1 MSKLPLTQIPGVGA
15 TKAQR
20 LNEAGY
26 QTVADILDLPPSEL
40 ASKAGMTDAV
50 AAGIIDGA
58 KTLLAATGGIAIE
71 DIDGMNT
78 DKATKLRGGGF
89 ETVEAIAKSTPD
101 DVKAFS
107 GLSRAVAKKTIE
119 QARALM
125 GLPEDGFDP
134 ASAGSDGTTPEAAQE
149 ELVTMTVD
157 DLPGVGPATADKLKE
172 AGYDELMTIA
182 VASPSEL
189 AEKCDVGE
197 GVAQKLINAARKLA
211 DVGGFETGL
220 DVAHRRTTVNK
231 IHTGSKAFDELMG
244 GGIETQ
250 SITEFFGEFGS
261 CKTQFAHQ
269 LCVNVQRPVEE
280 GGLNGH
286 ALFIDTE
293 NTFRPERIE
302 QMARANGQ
310 DPEEV
315 LGRIHVARAFNS
327 NHQMLLAERAAEVC
341 RQHPIRVIVVDSLT
355 AHFRAEFVGRGML
368 ADRQQKLN
376 RHMHDLQKLA
386 GLNNAAVIV
395 TNQVSAK
402 PDAFFGDP
410 TRAIGGH
417 IVGHTS
423 TFRIYLRKSKGGKR
437 ICRLIDSPH
446 LPEGEA
452 VSQICED
459 GIRD

>member
-15 TKAQR
+15 TKAEKLR
-20 LNEAGY
+20 DAGFNAASIVASTPEVIAEKTGLAVGAATTLIAETRKLLEAHGGI
-26 QTVADILDLPPSEL
+26 VIEDLPTMNQQ
-40 ASKAGMTDAV
+40 KAD
-50 AAGIIDGA
+50 
-58 KTLLAATGGIAIE
+58 
-71 DIDGMNT
+71 
-78 DKATKLRGGGF
+78 KLRNGGF
-89 ETVEAIAKSTPD
+89 ETVKAVAHATPD
-101 DVKAFS
+101 DVKDYA
-107 GLSRAVAKKTIE
+107 GLSRAVAKKTIDD
-119 QARALM
+119 ARKALD
-125 GLPEDGFDP
+125 LPPYDENAPTHPVD
-134 ASAGSDGTTPEAAQE
+134 ATVPEAAQE
-149 ELVTMTVD
+149 EVVTMTVD

-172 AGYDELMTIA
+172 AGYEELMSIA
-182 VASPSEL
+182 VTSPSEL

-197 GVAQKLINAARKLA
+197 GVAQKIINAARKLA

-220 DVAHRRTTVNK
+220 QVKERRLTVSK

-269 LCVNVQRPVEE
+269 LCVNVQRSVED
-280 GGLNGH
+280 GGLDGH

-293 NTFRPERIE
+293 NTFRPERIQ
-302 QMARANGQ
+302 QMAEANGM
-310 DPEEV
+310 DPDEA
-315 LGRIHVARAFNS
+315 LSRIHVARAFNS
-327 NHQMLLAERAAEVC
+327 NHQMLLAERAADIC
-341 RQHPIRVIVVDSLT
+341 KQFPIRVIVVDSLT

-452 VSQICED
+452 VAMVCQE